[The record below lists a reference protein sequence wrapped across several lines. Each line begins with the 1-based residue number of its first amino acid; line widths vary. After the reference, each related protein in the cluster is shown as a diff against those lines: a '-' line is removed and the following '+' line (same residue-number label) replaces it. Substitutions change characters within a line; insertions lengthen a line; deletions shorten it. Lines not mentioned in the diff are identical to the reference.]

1 MLICSL
7 LEDERVNAIGLHIEG
22 IKDIAAFDVAGRL
35 ALKKKIPIV
44 AIKSGRTAV
53 SEKIALSH
61 TSSLTGVDELF
72 DALFERLGITRVD
85 TVPDFLETL
94 KLFSLMGPIEHNRV
108 ASMSCSGGEA
118 GMMADLIDGLDIS
131 FPSLEN
137 AHKENIKKTLNEYVE
152 VENPLDYHTFVWGDR
167 DRTASCFKE
176 MMSGNFAATMLL
188 LDWPKT
194 DKENQQDWDN
204 TLLALCDAAKETGK
218 NAIVLA
224 SMADCMP
231 KRIIEECRKNAIVP
245 MIGLD
250 TCLKSLHHAY
260 RWTKASKR
268 GPLPAI
274 KITGKSP
281 NKAKNPHQTLS
292 EYQAKQLL
300 SEYGLSIPRGG
311 LVSSTN
317 DALQIAKKLNY
328 PVVIKVSSDNSIHKT
343 EMDAVRVNIKD
354 DKALNL
360 AANELLS
367 IGSYLLVENMIED
380 AVAELIV
387 GVNTDPSF
395 GNYLVIGSGGVLV
408 ELVGDSVPLLLPIE
422 RQDVIYAL
430 SQLKLYPLIKGY
442 RAKPAGDLEALVDAV
457 MSVVAIINSNRVV
470 ELDINPLL
478 VLPRGKGAIVVDAL
492 VKLRK

>member
-1 MLICSL
+1 
-7 LEDERVNAIGLHIEG
+7 
-22 IKDIAAFDVAGRL
+22 
-35 ALKKKIPIV
+35 
-44 AIKSGRTAV
+44 
-53 SEKIALSH
+53 
-61 TSSLTGVDELF
+61 
-72 DALFERLGITRVD
+72 
-85 TVPDFLETL
+85 
-94 KLFSLMGPIEHNRV
+94 
-108 ASMSCSGGEA
+108 
-118 GMMADLIDGLDIS
+118 
-131 FPSLEN
+131 
-137 AHKENIKKTLNEYVE
+137 
-152 VENPLDYHTFVWGDR
+152 
-167 DRTASCFKE
+167 
-176 MMSGNFAATMLL
+176 
-188 LDWPKT
+188 
-194 DKENQQDWDN
+194 
-204 TLLALCDAAKETGK
+204 
-218 NAIVLA
+218 
-224 SMADCMP
+224 MP

-268 GPLPAI
+268 SPLPAI

-311 LVSSTN
+311 LVSNTN

>member
-1 MLICSL
+1 
-7 LEDERVNAIGLHIEG
+7 
-22 IKDIAAFDVAGRL
+22 
-35 ALKKKIPIV
+35 
-44 AIKSGRTAV
+44 
-53 SEKIALSH
+53 
-61 TSSLTGVDELF
+61 
-72 DALFERLGITRVD
+72 
-85 TVPDFLETL
+85 
-94 KLFSLMGPIEHNRV
+94 
-108 ASMSCSGGEA
+108 
-118 GMMADLIDGLDIS
+118 
-131 FPSLEN
+131 
-137 AHKENIKKTLNEYVE
+137 
-152 VENPLDYHTFVWGDR
+152 
-167 DRTASCFKE
+167 
-176 MMSGNFAATMLL
+176 
-188 LDWPKT
+188 
-194 DKENQQDWDN
+194 
-204 TLLALCDAAKETGK
+204 
-218 NAIVLA
+218 
-224 SMADCMP
+224 
-231 KRIIEECRKNAIVP
+231 
-245 MIGLD
+245 
-250 TCLKSLHHAY
+250 
-260 RWTKASKR
+260 
-268 GPLPAI
+268 LPAI
-274 KITGKSP
+274 KITGKSS
-281 NKAKNPHQTLS
+281 NKAKNHHQTLS

-311 LVSSTN
+311 LVSNTN